1 MQRKSQIWVE
11 TAIYTLIGLTII
23 SIILSLS
30 LPQIEKMKDR
40 ETVKQTIVG
49 LNRLNEKISEVREAP
64 GSTRIFNLMISK
76 GKIEIDPPN
85 STVVYKLENT
95 RLQLGELGE
104 KIKDG
109 DVITETQKYG
119 SRFNIILTLNVSR
132 NTNLTYNNLDAKK
145 TLQPGSTQYS
155 IKIFNNG
162 TIDSQK
168 RYVVD
173 LSI

>member
-132 NTNLTYNNLDAKK
+132 KHKPY
-145 TLQPGSTQYS
+145 LQ
-155 IKIFNNG
+155 
-162 TIDSQK
+162 
-168 RYVVD
+168 
-173 LSI
+173 